1 MQILILAAGASTR
14 MCGRDKLMENVGG
27 QPLIAHVAGVALATG
42 LPVTVTLPPD
52 RPQRTGAL
60 TGVNLRCV
68 TLPRPGLGMA
78 DSLKAGLDHL
88 PPDQPVLLMLADM
101 PDLTTADL
109 LTVAQADQTM
119 IQRGAAQDGTA
130 GHPVLLPVWLLPELR
145 NLAGDAGAKSLFQR
159 HKDRIRLVPLPGRR
173 AITDLDT
180 PADWADWR
188 ALRPE

>member
-14 MCGRDKLMENVGG
+14 MAGRDKLMEDVGG
-27 QPLIAHVAGVALATG
+27 QPLIAHIAGVALATG
-42 LPVTVTLPPD
+42 LPVTITLPPD

-60 TGVNLRCV
+60 AGLDLRLVN
-68 TLPRPGLGMA
+68 LPRPGLGMA
-78 DSLKAGLDHL
+78 DSLKAGLDLL
-88 PPDQPVLLMLADM
+88 PPDEPVLLMLADM

-109 LTVAQADQTM
+109 LAVAQADQTM

-145 NLAGDAGAKSLFQR
+145 NLTGDAGAKSLFQR